1 MAHISESKVDGV
13 VYTYDSES
21 RNPLGL
27 DAKMRMWAGT
37 LVYDKDTKAPTKI
50 LKDGT
55 PAPAPVGTVAR
66 PVISI
71 TSDGKVTITCATAGA
86 VIYYTT
92 DGSNPSDASAEY
104 SAVFTLADS
113 ATVKAIA
120 YAEIDGEE
128 KASAVA
134 SKAYTKQNIPNP
146 PQPSGDNKIYF
157 LQYLTD
163 SEDNLTDEALLANLT
178 EDMLN
183 GTVPVSAVSPEDGKT
198 YSYTAKPVA
207 TAAGKFTNEVNDAI
221 EVTGDGNVY
230 ARCLYAW
237 DPTVYRLTEA
247 LDKGLQAPAGYTTG
261 NVGKYAVALFSYNY
275 DNGWGHILTFAN
287 A

>member
-1 MAHISESKVDGV
+1 MANISESKVEGV
-13 VYTYDSES
+13 SYTYDSES

-27 DAKMRMWAGT
+27 KAKIRMWSGA
-37 LVYDKDTKAPTKI
+37 LVYDKDTKAPTEI
-50 LKDGT
+50 LEGVPV
-55 PAPAPVGTVAR
+55 PAGVAK

-71 TSDGKVTITCATAGA
+71 TSEGKVTITCATSGA
-86 VIYYTT
+86 TIYYTT
-92 DGSNPSDASAEY
+92 DNSEPSKASTEYADA
-104 SAVFTLADS
+104 FTLDDS

-128 KASAVA
+128 KVSAVA
-134 SKAYTKQNIPNP
+134 SKAYTKQDIPTP
-146 PQPSGDNKIYF
+146 PPSGDNKIYF
-157 LQYLTD
+157 LQYLAA
-163 SEDNLTDEALLANLT
+163 EEEEIEDEAMLANLT

-207 TAAGKFTNEVNDAI
+207 TSAGKFTNLVDDSI
-221 EVTGDGNVY
+221 EVTGDAAVS

-237 DPTVYRLTEA
+237 DPTVYTLTEA
-247 LDKGLQAPAGYTTG
+247 LDNGLKAPAGYTPG
-261 NVGKYAVALFSYNY
+261 IVGKYAVALFSYSCDPNA
-275 DNGWGHILTFAN
+275 WGHILTFEN